1 MQDCPAVEE
10 DVSCSKLVI
19 VTPQVHTFGVLLFI
33 PTRRQAGPQLEE
45 ALRHFSRRRRR
56 RRSKVVLPGSSAAT
70 SSSSPTPTHTPAC
83 WWRGGSRDPAPHLLL
98 AMIINIIVSWLARR
112 DLRPFL
118 LSSGKCWGV
127 RDLEAVLSKHGAPT

>member
-1 MQDCPAVEE
+1 
-10 DVSCSKLVI
+10 
-19 VTPQVHTFGVLLFI
+19 
-33 PTRRQAGPQLEE
+33 
-45 ALRHFSRRRRR
+45 
-56 RRSKVVLPGSSAAT
+56 VVLPGSSAAT

-118 LSSGKCWGV
+118 SCQGKCWGRV
-127 RDLEAVLSKHGAPT
+127 IWKPGCPSMELLPSQKMVV